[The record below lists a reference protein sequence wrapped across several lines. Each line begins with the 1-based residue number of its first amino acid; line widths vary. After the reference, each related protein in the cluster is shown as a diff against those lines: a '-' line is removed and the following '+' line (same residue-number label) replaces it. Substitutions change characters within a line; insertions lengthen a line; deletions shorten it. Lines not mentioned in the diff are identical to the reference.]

1 MKLTLVFSRKYRWP
15 EHYFSVYMIF
25 RKFSEI
31 NCYWPNF
38 NQYNIFYHY
47 KYFFFQSVFWSL
59 FNHRQRSQSNKEQCS
74 LCCSSPCFLVLFCT
88 HCGWLQCLST
98 YFWKWKESRVL
109 PPIIFRLG
117 YFLRLCVKPVDQ
129 LWK

>member
-1 MKLTLVFSRKYRWP
+1 MARTLFFCK
-15 EHYFSVYMIF
+15 IF

-59 FNHRQRSQSNKEQCS
+59 FNHHQRSQSNQEQCS
-74 LCCSSPCFLVLFCT
+74 LCWSSPCFLVLFCT
-88 HCGWLQCLST
+88 HCVWLQCFST
-98 YFWKWKESRVL
+98 FLKIKRKQSFTAHYFQTTL
-109 PPIIFRLG
+109 
-117 YFLRLCVKPVDQ
+117 FLATMFKASWPTMKITGCNIL
-129 LWK
+129 LNLLL